1 MGKCRV
7 RDHSHKLPARVT
19 DRIHH
24 HFSPAALKHL
34 VIDARPVSSVYDG
47 IFFIDAFGDLNLS
60 WMIDDLPTAVTE
72 IIILAVRR
80 RVDLFHHP
88 GNPRKIHINQQDAG
102 LHISLAGQFH
112 RAA

>member
-7 RDHSHKLPARVT
+7 RNYSHKLPARVT

-24 HFSPAALKHL
+24 HFSPAALKHFI
-34 VIDARPVSSVYDG
+34 VDACPVSPVYDS

-60 WMIDDLPTAVTE
+60 RMIDDLPAAVTK
-72 IIILAVRR
+72 IIILAVRGS
-80 RVDLFHHP
+80 VDLLHHP
-88 GNPRKIHINQQDAG
+88 GNTRKIHINQQDAG